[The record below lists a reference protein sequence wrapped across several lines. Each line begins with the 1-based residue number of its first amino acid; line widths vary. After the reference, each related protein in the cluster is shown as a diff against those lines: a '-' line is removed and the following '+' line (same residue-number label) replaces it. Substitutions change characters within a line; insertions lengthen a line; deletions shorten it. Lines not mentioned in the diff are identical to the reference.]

1 MNYIY
6 VGEVVNTHGI
16 KGELRVISN
25 FNYKDKVFV
34 KGMLVYLGLR
44 KQKMT
49 IASYRKHKN
58 FALITLEGINDIMMR
73 LLLKEIIYI
82 LKEKVFK

>member
-1 MNYIY
+1 
-6 VGEVVNTHGI
+6 
-16 KGELRVISN
+16 
-25 FNYKDKVFV
+25 
-34 KGMLVYLGLR
+34 
-44 KQKMT
+44 MT

-58 FALITLEGINDIMMR
+58 FALIKLEGINDIMMR